1 MVEARYFR
9 SPAEFRRWLAEHHAV
24 ADELLVGFHRKS
36 TGVPSL
42 TWQESV
48 DEALCFGWIDG
59 VRRTVDATRY
69 TIRFTPRRTGS
80 TWSAINIGRVAA
92 LEKLGRMRAAGRKAF
107 AARSE
112 TKSQIYAYEQR
123 ERAVFG
129 PPEQKQFRSTAQA
142 WAFFERQ
149 PAGYRQKATYWV
161 MTAKAEATRQRRL
174 QKLVAESA
182 AGRRI

>member
-1 MVEARYFR
+1 MTEPRYFD
-9 SPAEFRRWLAEHHAV
+9 SAAAFRRWLSANHTIAG
-24 ADELLVGFHRKS
+24 ELLVGFHRKA

-69 TIRFTPRRTGS
+69 TIRFTPRRAGS

-92 LEKLGRMRAAGRKAF
+92 LEELGRMRAAGRKAF

-112 TKSQIYAYEQR
+112 KKSQIYAYEQR

-129 PPEQKQFRSTAQA
+129 PGEQKQFRLARDA

-149 PAGYRQKATYWV
+149 PPGYRQKATYWV